1 MSPRFDCVPGAYL
14 TWQETRH
21 LSDYSSI
28 FGIAWAP
35 DFFARIF
42 IGYLVYDMVVMVW
55 YYKELQD
62 PTAILHH
69 FIFLMAATYVVAH
82 SIMAYP
88 FSWLA
93 FTEVST
99 PFLNIRYAFRL
110 SRCLLAQLDQPPLHA
125 LMMPCMCPHIQHIL
139 STSLEKN
146 GKDIAACVQMALCS
160 IRLEGRSWLSVQW
173 SGIVALFH
181 CF

>member
-1 MSPRFDCVPGAYL
+1 MERQNCLQHTRHCISDRYVVYGSSDWHNCLSGTRLWQVGSLARFHKVLISGAWM

-21 LSDYSSI
+21 FSNYRSI
-28 FGIAWAP
+28 FRIAWAP
-35 DFFARIF
+35 DFFARVF
-42 IGYLVYDMVVMVW
+42 IGYLVYDMVVMIW

-69 FIFLMAATYVVAH
+69 FIFLLAATYVVAH

-99 PFLNIRYAFRL
+99 PFLNIRYQA
-110 SRCLLAQLDQPPLHA
+110 
-125 LMMPCMCPHIQHIL
+125 
-139 STSLEKN
+139 
-146 GKDIAACVQMALCS
+146 
-160 IRLEGRSWLSVQW
+160 SV
-173 SGIVALFH
+173 H
-181 CF
+181 HT

>member
-1 MSPRFDCVPGAYL
+1 MVHCSVCVLSHARLTDHMSPRFDCVPGAYL

-28 FGIAWAP
+28 FGIVWAP

-99 PFLNIRYAFRL
+99 PFLNIRYAF
-110 SRCLLAQLDQPPLHA
+110 
-125 LMMPCMCPHIQHIL
+125 
-139 STSLEKN
+139 
-146 GKDIAACVQMALCS
+146 
-160 IRLEGRSWLSVQW
+160 
-173 SGIVALFH
+173 
-181 CF
+181 

>member
-1 MSPRFDCVPGAYL
+1 M
-14 TWQETRH
+14 TWQETHR

-99 PFLNIRYAFRL
+99 PFLNIRYPSPAIQMQSML
-110 SRCLLAQLDQPPLHA
+110 QP
-125 LMMPCMCPHIQHIL
+125 
-139 STSLEKN
+139 
-146 GKDIAACVQMALCS
+146 LC
-160 IRLEGRSWLSVQW
+160 I
-173 SGIVALFH
+173 
-181 CF
+181 C

>member
-1 MSPRFDCVPGAYL
+1 M

-21 LSDYSSI
+21 LSDYRSI

-42 IGYLVYDMVVMVW
+42 IGYLIYDMAVMIW

-69 FIFLMAATYVVAH
+69 FIFLMAAVYVVAH

-99 PFLNIRYAFRL
+99 PFLNIRYTL
-110 SRCLLAQLDQPPLHA
+110 Q
-125 LMMPCMCPHIQHIL
+125 
-139 STSLEKN
+139 
-146 GKDIAACVQMALCS
+146 
-160 IRLEGRSWLSVQW
+160 
-173 SGIVALFH
+173 
-181 CF
+181 

>member
-28 FGIAWAP
+28 FGIVWAP

-99 PFLNIRYAFRL
+99 PFLNIRYAF
-110 SRCLLAQLDQPPLHA
+110 
-125 LMMPCMCPHIQHIL
+125 
-139 STSLEKN
+139 
-146 GKDIAACVQMALCS
+146 
-160 IRLEGRSWLSVQW
+160 
-173 SGIVALFH
+173 
-181 CF
+181 